1 MAGMVKGEL
10 DGRPIMLENAA
21 TEATLEALLQ
31 ATLANSSN
39 KSQAAKIQKAYEDA
53 LKTTTKSQNDN
64 LASMKKQIKE
74 KESLT
79 QKIKE
84 EKEARE
90 KLMSGLNDLGALIG
104 KGINVAFATA
114 TPKVSDFTNA
124 LSGIPIIGPI
134 IGALGNAMQ
143 GQIDKFRELS
153 QVGADFGGGID
164 RVRSVAAQAGLSLDT
179 FTSAV
184 TANSKDLALLG
195 GNASAGARIFVAV
208 NKSLQGP
215 FQESL
220 ARLGFSMEETAAYT
234 AGYLAQQT
242 RLGLAQ
248 RMTQGELNKGAQNYL
263 LELDR
268 LARVTG
274 MSRKAAQEE
283 LDRQLEDDRLVA
295 LYASMEATASQVNKT
310 IIAGISS
317 TDKRVADAVVDLMA
331 NNGVVS
337 ATNSMTQALALTNPE
352 IVQMAK
358 AMNNETATLDYASGV
373 LRRYG
378 KQSAERLAVE
388 GKNIALMKNQNITYY
403 DGVIA
408 GSKFQ
413 NFAFKAAEAAD
424 KQAESMNNSSRNM
437 GNLDKRL
444 LELRDRIMS
453 ALMPTFQFLTETI
466 TSNGEAILKFITAIV
481 QGTEQFIRNVGD
493 KGLGTVIGQAL
504 GDVIKSAVMS
514 LFTSPSAHGGVLLA
528 IGALLAS
535 SAAKQM
541 VVSKLADLLSDGG
554 PGRRGR
560 GGKLSGARGILGS
573 TLIGGGLSM
582 MELSSIEDSRKSGQ
596 ITDAQATI
604 ESAGTVGGFGGAGA
618 GAAMGAGFG
627 AAFGGVGA
635 IPGALIG
642 GLLGYL
648 GGSAGAK
655 GLAGLFVGDSKTPA
669 ADDGSYDR
677 AETARL
683 KNKPGTASSTSPVS
697 AELAQAAEVAKVQT
711 SAEVKA
717 IAEALKTLDYGKLT
731 VPEATIKSIDDG
743 TNKLRFLRAEVNAM
757 TASFKT
763 LNNTGLEKI
772 TAGLGRLDESFK
784 SFNKSFVEEFMT
796 KFKELDKQSQET
808 LLTNLNDKMD
818 QLNMNTS
825 ALVELT
831 AENTK
836 NGKNIV
842 RNTQGVSGRV
852 Y

>member
-215 FQESL
+215 FQQSL
-220 ARLGFSMEETAAYT
+220 ARLGFSMEETAEYT
-234 AGYLAQQT
+234 AGYIAQQT

-274 MSRKAAQEE
+274 MSRKEAQAE
-283 LDRQLEDDRLVA
+283 LDRQTNDKRLVA
-295 LYASMEATASQVNKT
+295 MYAAMNAGASEITKT
-310 IIAGISS
+310 IIAGVGNV
-317 TDKRVADAVVDLMA
+317 DKEFGDALVDLVA
-331 NNGVVS
+331 NKGVVS
-337 ATNSMTQALALTNPE
+337 ATNTMTQSMALMNPE
-352 IVQMAK
+352 LVKLAV
-358 AMNNETATLDYASGV
+358 AMSNETATLEGATDV
-373 LRRYG
+373 LRRHG
-378 KQSAERLAVE
+378 KLSADRLAVE
-388 GKNIALMKNQNITYY
+388 GKNIALMKNNNVTQY
-403 DGVIA
+403 DSIIA
-408 GSKFQ
+408 GTRFQ
-413 NFAFKAAEAAD
+413 NFAFKAAEAVD
-424 KQAESMNNSSRNM
+424 KQAESMNNSARNQA
-437 GNLDKRL
+437 NLDKRL
-444 LELRDRIMS
+444 LELRNQIMS
-453 ALMPTFQFLTETI
+453 ALMPTFQYLTETI
-466 TSNGEAILKFITAIV
+466 ASNGEAILKFITAIV

-504 GDVIKSAVMS
+504 SDVIKSALSSM
-514 LFTSPSAHGGVLLA
+514 FTSKEALGGLVFA
-528 IGALLAS
+528 VGALFGAAEIKRVL
-535 SAAKQM
+535 AAKLAELFSNNPGSSGPQSTGKFGRYAKAATIMAAAGYAVDAGAGMLGAGNNTIDTNKDDENWKQM
-541 VVSKLADLLSDGG
+541 SAWEKMQ
-554 PGRRGR
+554 
-560 GGKLSGARGILGS
+560 SGTARGIEHAGS
-573 TLIGGGLSM
+573 FLFLDN
-582 MELSSIEDSRKSGQ
+582 LVNQAKSERIANESKYLQGQ
-596 ITDAQATI
+596 GRAPAPSQ
-604 ESAGTVGGFGGAGA
+604 SA
-618 GAAMGAGFG
+618 
-627 AAFGGVGA
+627 
-635 IPGALIG
+635 
-642 GLLGYL
+642 
-648 GGSAGAK
+648 
-655 GLAGLFVGDSKTPA
+655 
-669 ADDGSYDR
+669 

-683 KNKPGTASSTSPVS
+683 ANQKNASTNATASAAVS
-697 AELAQAAEVAKVQT
+697 ADLMQAAEVAKVQT

-842 RNTQGVSGRV
+842 RNTQGASGRV